1 MATRCA
7 SRWRR
12 RSSASPARSGRSS
25 CPRGSSPRTSCRA
38 WSISRSAAGRAS
50 TSRVGGSVAPG
61 RASRSPPP
69 PDTILTAMTI
79 VDCAVY
85 EDGCRRAGELPLE
98 AAGDAAREDD
108 DAFVW
113 IGLYEPSAEE
123 FDAVQREFD
132 LHELAVEDAI
142 HAHQRPKVEL
152 YGDTLLVVLKTVREV
167 SGSEDLETGE
177 ILIFINR
184 AFVVTVR
191 HGQSELHDVRLQ
203 IEQRPDLLRF
213 GTGAVLYAIV
223 DRIVDDYEPVVQA
236 VGVDIQEVE
245 HDMFSPERTNPAERI
260 YAMEREVLDLHRAV
274 TPLAPAI
281 DKLARGELIH
291 PELRTYF
298 RDVHDHL
305 LRLIGRIEGFRD
317 LLSSALQANLTQ
329 ATVRQNEDMRKISA
343 WVAILAVPTGVAAIY
358 GMNFTHM
365 PELQWRF
372 GYPGVLILIVCI
384 SAFLYWRF
392 RRSGWL

>member
-1 MATRCA
+1 
-7 SRWRR
+7 
-12 RSSASPARSGRSS
+12 
-25 CPRGSSPRTSCRA
+25 
-38 WSISRSAAGRAS
+38 
-50 TSRVGGSVAPG
+50 
-61 RASRSPPP
+61 
-69 PDTILTAMTI
+69 MTI

-85 EDGCRRAGELPLE
+85 EDGCRRAGDLPLDAAGE
-98 AAGDAAREDD
+98 AAQGDDS
-108 DAFVW
+108 FVW
-113 IGLYEPSAEE
+113 IGLVEPSAEE
-123 FDAVQREFD
+123 FDAVTREFH

-142 HAHQRPKVEL
+142 NAHQRPKVEL
-152 YGDTLLVVLKTVREV
+152 YDDTLLVVLKTVRYLDR
-167 SGSEDLETGE
+167 SDDLETGE

-184 AFVVTVR
+184 DFVVTVR
-191 HGQSELHDVRLQ
+191 HGQSRLHDVRLQ

-213 GTGAVLYAIV
+213 GTGAVLHAIV
-223 DRIVDDYEPVVQA
+223 DRIVDDYEPVIQA
-236 VGVDIQEVE
+236 VEVDIQEVE

-260 YAMEREVLDLHRAV
+260 YAMEREVLDLHRAI

-281 DKLARGELIH
+281 DKLARGDAID

-305 LRLIGRIEGFRD
+305 LRVTGRIEGFRD

-358 GMNFTHM
+358 GMNFRHM
-365 PELQWRF
+365 PELHWRL
-372 GYPGVLILIVCI
+372 GYPGVMVLIVCI
-384 SAFLYWRF
+384 CLLLYWRF

>member
-1 MATRCA
+1 
-7 SRWRR
+7 
-12 RSSASPARSGRSS
+12 
-25 CPRGSSPRTSCRA
+25 
-38 WSISRSAAGRAS
+38 
-50 TSRVGGSVAPG
+50 
-61 RASRSPPP
+61 
-69 PDTILTAMTI
+69 MTI

-85 EDGCRRAGELPLE
+85 EDGCRRAGELPLTEAGE
-98 AAGDAAREDD
+98 AARCD

-113 IGLYEPSAEE
+113 IGVYEPTEEE
-123 FDAVQREFD
+123 FDSVRREFD

-142 HAHQRPKVEL
+142 NAHQRPKVEL
-152 YGDTLLVVLKTVREV
+152 YGNTLLMVLKTVRYIDA
-167 SGSEDLETGE
+167 SDDLETGE
-177 ILIFINR
+177 ILLFINR
-184 AFVVTVR
+184 DFVVTVR
-191 HGQSELHDVRLQ
+191 HGQSRLHDVRLE
-203 IEQRPDLLRF
+203 IENRPDLLRY

-236 VGVDIQEVE
+236 VEVDIQEVE
-245 HDMFSPERTNPAERI
+245 HDMFSPERSNPAERI

-305 LRLIGRIEGFRD
+305 LRLIGRVEGFRD

-358 GMNFTHM
+358 GMNFTDM

-384 SAFLYWRF
+384 STFLYWRF